1 MVIHMYYAGI
11 DIAKRQHEACIID
24 DHGTTM
30 LTMPVPNTQPAAKRF
45 LEAVRKRVGDEPH
58 AIAFCLEATGH
69 YWLSMYCFLTGQGYR
84 VHVINP
90 IQSDAVRN
98 LYIRKSKTDRKDAFI
113 LADLLRMNQT
123 KETCL
128 ASEAVLKLQ
137 TLSRTRFA
145 FVDQVS
151 SLKQRVVGVLD
162 RIFPEYA
169 SCFSD
174 VFVKTSRE
182 LLKNHSTPDEIAA
195 LDLNELTGFLE
206 SHSRG
211 RIGQSR
217 AEHIQELARGTFGI
231 GLAVDAFALELQLI
245 LKQIEFIEDQ
255 ISDLEA
261 AIKLAMEELQSQHA
275 PGFLEGAQHHVLET
289 IPGIDTTLAAAIIGE
304 IGDIHRFSDARKL
317 VAYAGIDATT
327 RQSGEFTGSR
337 NRMSKR
343 GSPELRRALWL
354 AAVSARRFNPE
365 LSAFYEA
372 KKQQGKHPKVATG
385 AVARRLVHLIHSV
398 WSREQPFDPDYRW
411 SPPGSNN

>member
-1 MVIHMYYAGI
+1 MYFAGI
-11 DIAKRQHEACIID
+11 DIAKRQHEACVID
-24 DHGTTM
+24 DQATTV
-30 LTMPVPNTQPAAKRF
+30 LTMSVPNTQSGAMRF
-45 LEAVRKRVGDEPH
+45 LAAVCKRVGEGRD
-58 AIAFCLEATGH
+58 AIVFCLEATGH
-69 YWLSMYCFLTGQGYR
+69 YWLSLYCFLANQGYR

-90 IQSDAVRN
+90 IQSDAIRN
-98 LYIRKSKTDRKDAFI
+98 LYIRKSKTDHKDAFI

-123 KETCL
+123 EETCM

-151 SLKQRVVGVLD
+151 ALKQRAIGVLD

-174 VFVKTSRE
+174 VFIKTSRE

-195 LDLNELTGFLE
+195 LDLNELTRFLG

-211 RIGQSR
+211 RLGQGH
-217 AEHIQELARGTFGI
+217 AERIQDLARGTFGI
-231 GLAVDAFALELQLI
+231 GLAVDAFALELQL
-245 LKQIEFIEDQ
+245 LLRQIEFIEAQ
-255 ISDLEA
+255 ITDLES

-275 PGFLEGAQHHVLET
+275 PGFLEGEHHHVIET
-289 IPGIDTTLAAAIIGE
+289 IPGIGTTLAAAIIGE

-317 VAYAGIDATT
+317 VAYAGIDATV

-343 GSPELRRALWL
+343 GSPELRRAIWL
-354 AAVSARRFNPE
+354 AATSARRFNPE
-365 LSAFYEA
+365 LSAYYET
-372 KKQQGKHPKVATG
+372 KKQQGKHPMVATG
-385 AVARRLVHLIHSV
+385 AVARRLVHLIYSV
-398 WSREQPFDPDYRW
+398 WSRERAFDPDYRW
-411 SPPGSNN
+411 SSPGSSD